1 MQHEIGTR
9 ERILDAAEELFSAQ
23 GIDVTSLRALTR
35 EAKVNLAAVHYHFGS
50 KEALLDA
57 VVERRAKPVND
68 GRMDELAHA
77 QATAAGDEPSIED
90 ILRAFLM
97 PGVRTLQALG
107 DGRERLSR
115 LVARIDAQPPEIVEA
130 IWRKHFGEVGRHF
143 VEALQAALPQ
153 LPEHLVADRFRFAMG
168 TLSYLFSGNFDLDI
182 IPGHPANSGADA
194 LRVRRVVDFLVAGLE
209 AEASCTSTSST
220 QHAALRDSNPKPETR
235 P

>member
-1 MQHEIGTR
+1 MGRSPNPTMHHEIGTR

-77 QATAAGDEPSIED
+77 RATAAGDGPSIED

-97 PGVRTLQALG
+97 PGVRTLQAIG

-143 VEALQAALPQ
+143 LEALQAALPE
-153 LPEHLVADRFRFAMG
+153 LPAHLVADRFRFAMG

-182 IPGHPANSGADA
+182 IPGHPAHARGDA
-194 LRVRRVVDFLVAGLE
+194 LRVAQVIDFLAAGLR
-209 AEASCTSTSST
+209 APASPCSSHIA
-220 QHAALRDSNPKPETR
+220 QIQEVGS
-235 P
+235 